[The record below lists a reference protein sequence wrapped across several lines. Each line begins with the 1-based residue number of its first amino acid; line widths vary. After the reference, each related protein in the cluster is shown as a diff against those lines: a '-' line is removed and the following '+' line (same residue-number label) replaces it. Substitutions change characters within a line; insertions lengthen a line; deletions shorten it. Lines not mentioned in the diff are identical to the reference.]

1 MNKTNG
7 FSLPTAVFLYISH
20 WGGGGG
26 GGKKLPTSS
35 PLQTEQGNSNGGN
48 NSEETKP
55 VNSQKKWQ
63 KNTRGNPPLQREG
76 EM

>member
-20 WGGGGG
+20 WGG